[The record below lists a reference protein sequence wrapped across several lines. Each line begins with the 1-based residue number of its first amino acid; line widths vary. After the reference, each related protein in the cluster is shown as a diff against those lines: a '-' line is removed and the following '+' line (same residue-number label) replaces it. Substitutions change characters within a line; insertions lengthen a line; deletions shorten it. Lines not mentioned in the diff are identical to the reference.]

1 MVNLEVSGMKY
12 IVVNRSENNR
22 NVKLYNLDHSIWKT
36 IDLNSC
42 PLSYHIGIAYDPLT
56 GEIIYDPITGD
67 ITYDTTYNYN
77 YDLLYVSE
85 NLFNSDN
92 ELELMFSIQSSSF
105 TPSFT
110 GIYNENSTLLFSE
123 NGAAPLVR
131 LNIPVVFKPIY
142 NTPNGTKMILS
153 FDNGDAKVYNL
164 AGQLVNEIEEN
175 NSQTNLNA
183 YPNPTNGVTT
193 IQYSIPLNSKEATI
207 SIFNLN
213 GVKLRDYKVDNTFN
227 ELKINANELGT
238 GTYMYSIS
246 VNGQLLKSEQLLIIE

>member
-1 MVNLEVSGMKY
+1 M
-12 IVVNRSENNR
+12 
-22 NVKLYNLDHSIWKT
+22 
-36 IDLNSC
+36 
-42 PLSYHIGIAYDPLT
+42 
-56 GEIIYDPITGD
+56 
-67 ITYDTTYNYN
+67 
-77 YDLLYVSE
+77 
-85 NLFNSDN
+85 
-92 ELELMFSIQSSSF
+92 
-105 TPSFT
+105 
-110 GIYNENSTLLFSE
+110 LFSE

-246 VNGQLLKSEQLLIIE
+246 VKGQLLKSKQLLIIE